1 MRDSSDLVNSGR
13 HLWGARRAGSA
24 GVRSG
29 EAWGLELAV
38 SSLHGAVTEWA
49 QTEPGPEGASP
60 WDERGQSTQDLDP
73 PAGAAHGAGGR
84 CAGPQQGEDGE
95 GVTWG
100 GQARGEAPSSQT
112 RPCRAASRR
121 SEERRRELPRSGT
134 AASLRGH
141 QAGSETPGEPTAAL
155 STPGR
160 EGRLPCRRTG
170 YSEEG
175 RVLGRYGATDGKSRS
190 RTERVHRPRWS
201 ETRGR

>member
-1 MRDSSDLVNSGR
+1 MLREAPGPPTPRAASWEPRRCVERVPALTAPRVVGPV
-13 HLWGARRAGSA
+13 LGARLFRP
-24 GVRSG
+24 G
-29 EAWGLELAV
+29 EQRPA
-38 SSLHGAVTEWA
+38 SL
-49 QTEPGPEGASP
+49 
-60 WDERGQSTQDLDP
+60 STQDLDP

-84 CAGPQQGEDGE
+84 RAGPRQRGDGE